1 MKDDAIL
8 AELEALKTRVAALE
22 ANAGLVKPAAAD
34 VAPAKF
40 VERGVSITHSIE
52 TSPIA
57 MPTESEHQKILQVVF
72 RYFPKFEPN
81 STGRWGPSDA
91 EQFFRDYL
99 AAFEAVSHFRR
110 LTGETNKK
118 YAIGWW
124 TDHVCKWQSARGNS
138 LGSLP
143 GPAFLTAVLAAGDIL
158 YTPANE
164 WGEVWT
170 VGLDPY
176 IGRPSTEA
184 WRNVVQ
190 GKLLAPLRGKFSD
203 PPAPARVDV
212 RAG

>member
-1 MKDDAIL
+1 MKNDDVIL

-22 ANAGLVKPAAAD
+22 TKTGLVKPAAQD

-40 VERGVSITHSIE
+40 VERGVSITHHLESC
-52 TSPIA
+52 PIA
-57 MPTESEHQKILQVVF
+57 LPTEAEHRTILQVVF
-72 RYFPKFEPN
+72 RHFPKFEPN
-81 STGRWGPSDA
+81 STGRWASAAD
-91 EQFFRDYL
+91 EFFRDYL

-143 GPAFLTAVLAAGDIL
+143 GPAFLAAVLGAGDIL